1 MSGVCQTALW
11 LKITLAQRYSRASLS
26 LSGAERAA
34 ATQPARSPDVNI
46 LDEGL
51 FHHLQVAVDKQRPG
65 RNTNTY
71 EARDELEK
79 AVQEAWEAMPAEQIT
94 RTAHHLN
101 DERRVSRHRALQG
114 WEYVPQGV
122 QVRCRGLLNKNINY
136 CIPMRVYK
144 SIFSTECRKSLKW
157 LALYGTIY

>member
-51 FHHLQVAVDKQRPG
+51 LHHLQVAVDKQRPG

-79 AVQEAWEAMPAEQIT
+79 AAIAYPCACIRAFSQTNAE
-94 RTAHHLN
+94 N
-101 DERRVSRHRALQG
+101 
-114 WEYVPQGV
+114 
-122 QVRCRGLLNKNINY
+122 LLNGWR
-136 CIPMRVYK
+136 CMVACSVCGER
-144 SIFSTECRKSLKW
+144 
-157 LALYGTIY
+157 